1 MDYSRFRALLI
12 DIDDT
17 LVRLKSGFSLP
28 LSRHAS
34 DWTGSLLGVLQRAGV
49 EMAGLSEDEADACI
63 GRVCAEVRWWQYDD
77 FIRALGLEPARF
89 WEFAY
94 EHERAYLEPTGG
106 EIKSALEQLRR
117 AGFRLYI
124 TSNNPNSGIV
134 HKLRLA
140 GIGDLP
146 LFERLLG
153 ASELRAMKWQPVFW
167 ERALAAV
174 GLPAEQ
180 VAVIGDN
187 PRDDAEIPRSVGI
200 GHSFLIDRAK
210 AGSNENSSAI
220 TYVSS
225 FSEIADFLLPSG
237 RATQPRQSA

>member
-1 MDYSRFRALLI
+1 MDYSRIQALLI

-17 LVRLKSGFSLP
+17 LVRLKSGFSVP

-49 EMAGLSEDEADACI
+49 EMAGLSEEEADTCI
-63 GRVCAEVRWWQYDD
+63 GRVCADVRWWQYDD
-77 FIRALGLEPARF
+77 FIRALGLDPKRF

-94 EHERAYLEPTGG
+94 EQERSYLEPTGDD
-106 EIKSALEQLRR
+106 IKSALEQLRG

-146 LFERLLG
+146 LFDGLLG
-153 ASELRAMKWQPVFW
+153 ASALRAMKWQPVFW
-167 ERALAAV
+167 ERALEAV

-180 VAVIGDN
+180 VAVVGDN
-187 PRDDAEIPRSVGI
+187 PRDDAEIPRQAGI
-200 GHSFLIDRAK
+200 GHSFLVDRTKVRAE
-210 AGSNENSSAI
+210 ENSNTT
-220 TYVSS
+220 TYVRS
-225 FSEIADFLLPSG
+225 FSEIAGFLLPKD
-237 RATQPRQSA
+237 A

>member
-49 EMAGLSEDEADACI
+49 EMAGLSEKEADSCI
-63 GRVCAEVRWWQYDD
+63 GKVREEVRWWQYDD
-77 FIRALGLEPARF
+77 FIRALGLEPKRF

-94 EHERAYLEPTGG
+94 EHERAYLEPTGE
-106 EIKSALEQLRR
+106 EIKSALQQIRE

-153 ASELRAMKWQPVFW
+153 ASELRAMKWQPIFW
-167 ERALAAV
+167 ERALEAV
-174 GLPAEQ
+174 GLPAQ
-180 VAVIGDN
+180 HVAVIGDN
-187 PRDDAEIPRSVGI
+187 PRDDAEIPQQAGI
-200 GHSFLIDRAK
+200 GHSFLVDRAK
-210 AGSNENSSAI
+210 MRTHENSDTT
-220 TYVSS
+220 TYVRS
-225 FSEIADFLLPSG
+225 FSEIADCLLSRRVTERRPS
-237 RATQPRQSA
+237 TN